1 VRVAW
6 RLGENSKPFRIGMT
20 EKDKK
25 MIDRLKKIQVLL
37 LDVDGVLTAGEIIYS
52 DRGEQLKVFN
62 VKDGLGIRMLK
73 AAGLQVG
80 IITGRTGQAL
90 RHRCQNLGIDLL
102 FDGIRD
108 KTKVLKDL
116 LEKTGIAQEQ
126 VAFIGDDLPDLAIMK
141 KVGAAIA
148 VADAHEMI
156 KQAAHMTTQ
165 ARGGRGAVREACEA
179 ILKAHGKWDTLVLEL
194 FDGST

>member
-1 VRVAW
+1 
-6 RLGENSKPFRIGMT
+6 
-20 EKDKK
+20 
-25 MIDRLKKIQVLL
+25 MIDRLKKIRVLL

-62 VKDGLGIRMLK
+62 VKDGVGIRMLK

-90 RHRCQNLGIDLL
+90 RHRCQNLGIDLV

-108 KTKVLKDL
+108 KTMVLRDL
-116 LEKTGIAQEQ
+116 VAQTGIAEEQ
-126 VAFIGDDLPDLAIMK
+126 IAFIGDDLPDLAIMK
-141 KVGAAIA
+141 KAGAAIA
-148 VADAHEMI
+148 VADAHDLV

-165 ARGGRGAVREACEA
+165 AGGGRGAVREACEA
-179 ILKAHGKWDTLVLEL
+179 ILKAQGNWDTLIQEL
-194 FDGST
+194 FDGTA